1 MVVLAGSLG
10 VMALL
15 VGAGWIHWLASH
27 RRISPLWWTAACTL
41 AIGLAFLA
49 WGRGYSEEISR
60 QRKPEGWCDSC
71 ERLREL
77 EVANRWGGVVAG
89 TGLAVGSAMTAW
101 WLSPN
106 RPD

>member
-77 EVANRWGGVVAG
+77 EVANRWGGGRSRHRFGGRICDDCLVA
-89 TGLAVGSAMTAW
+89 LAQPS
-101 WLSPN
+101 
-106 RPD
+106 